1 MANDLRV
8 DPGALR
14 AGATSSEMIA
24 VELGAAPA
32 GSGVGEYP
40 SSSGVA
46 AMDTAVVH
54 VRTMQSGRVSAQ
66 AGDLSAAAGRYDAI
80 DEQSAG
86 GVAELM

>member
-1 MANDLRV
+1 
-8 DPGALR
+8 
-14 AGATSSEMIA
+14 MIA
-24 VELGAAPA
+24 VELGAASVD
-32 GSGVGEYP
+32 SGVGGYP

-46 AMDTAVVH
+46 AMDSAVMN
-54 VRTMQSGRVSAQ
+54 VRAMQSGRVSAQ

>member
-24 VELGAAPA
+24 AELGASPTSSDA
-32 GSGVGEYP
+32 GGYP
-40 SSSGVA
+40 SCTGVT
-46 AMDTAVVH
+46 AMDSAVITA
-54 VRTMQSGRVSAQ
+54 RSSQSSRVSAQ
-66 AGDLSAAAGRYDAI
+66 AGVLSAAALRYDAI

-86 GVAELM
+86 GLAELM